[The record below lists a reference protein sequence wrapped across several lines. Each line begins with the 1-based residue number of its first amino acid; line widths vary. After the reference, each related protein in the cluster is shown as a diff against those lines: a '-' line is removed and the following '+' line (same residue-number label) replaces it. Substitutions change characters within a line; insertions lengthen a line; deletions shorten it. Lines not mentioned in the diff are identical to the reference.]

1 MNDMIQIKKL
11 IEEEIKIRTKYNKDL
26 EEQINICRKKFD
38 LSSLQ
43 NKYIR
48 YGKTYLKIKS
58 IYIEHEELII
68 KGPSYDSNNLTSDS
82 NEFHIHYNPNK
93 YIYIPITLINNNA
106 IDIEIMDKEKFIFVY
121 TMKLRALQTMFN
133 KMITDN

>member
-1 MNDMIQIKKL
+1 MNDIIQIKKL

-43 NKYIR
+43 NKYVR

-68 KGPSYDSNNLTSDS
+68 KGPSYDSNKLTLDSDQ
-82 NEFHIHYNPNK
+82 FYIHYNPNK
-93 YIYIPITLINNNA
+93 YICIPMALINNDA
-106 IDIEIMDKEKFIFVY
+106 IDIEIMDKEKFIFIY
-121 TMKLRALQTMFN
+121 TMKLKALQTMFN
-133 KMITDN
+133 KMITD

>member
-1 MNDMIQIKKL
+1 MNDIIQIKKL
-11 IEEEIKIRTKYNKDL
+11 IEEEIKIRTKYNKNL

-43 NKYIR
+43 NKYVR

-68 KGPSYDSNNLTSDS
+68 KGPSYDSNKLTLDSDQ
-82 NEFHIHYNPNK
+82 FYIHYNPNK
-93 YIYIPITLINNNA
+93 YIYIPVALINNDA

-121 TMKLRALQTMFN
+121 TMKLKALQTMFN
-133 KMITDN
+133 KMITD